1 MQDAVAERLSRE
13 RFRDISSLVRGLV
26 AAVSEAFSGDSVH
39 RFLSGRLIGDPVLN
53 QMSLSGRQRIF
64 AYYRDALLP
73 LLPQE
78 SAERAEMLI
87 RISFHILAAAIL
99 GKAHADDQ
107 TLTDLSW
114 NVLGAEIS
122 TAAIAYLEASV
133 YSKARY

>member
-1 MQDAVAERLSRE
+1 
-13 RFRDISSLVRGLV
+13 
-26 AAVSEAFSGDSVH
+26 
-39 RFLSGRLIGDPVLN
+39 
-53 QMSLSGRQRIF
+53 
-64 AYYRDALLP
+64 
-73 LLPQE
+73 
-78 SAERAEMLI
+78 MLI

-122 TAAIAYLEASV
+122 TAEIAYLEASV